1 MKTLKTTFRHLKV
14 QVLVILIFISCTP
27 PDPITDIKSGAKQ
40 FNINT
45 FEEKIIN
52 EIGTLSVGF
61 SYVVS
66 LNGQWKRKGGM
77 GMAQTSVDRNIQMT
91 ANTRMNIASISK
103 FVTTV
108 AALKII
114 EEDPQIDLDDEIGPF
129 LPNSWNPSND
139 VQDITFRQLL
149 NHTSGLHINVNDG
162 ENGQLYE
169 NLKEVVQNTA
179 VGSKTYDYVN
189 INFAFF
195 RVLIPKMIN
204 AGGLNDELD
213 YANAYENYIQNQV
226 LNPIGIS
233 GASLKQEGIDA
244 LLYPF
249 PYDNSTGKDPGD
261 WTLISGAGGWYMSA
275 FQLAHLIAYVWHS
288 ETLISKEMRFEMNTS
303 LLGLSESVDNGE
315 HGFYQAKGGGLR
327 YGSAPKKGLDC
338 MFMNYPNGIQVVV
351 LLNST
356 DAAFPLHP
364 KLRDLFDDSWE

>member
-1 MKTLKTTFRHLKV
+1 MKTLTTILRHLMV
-14 QVLVILIFISCTP
+14 QVLVMLTMASCTP
-27 PDPITDIKSGAKQ
+27 DDPITDIKSAEPQ
-40 FNINT
+40 FNIDT
-45 FEEKIIN
+45 FEENLIN
-52 EIGTLSVGF
+52 DIGTQSVGF
-61 SYVVS
+61 SYTIS

-77 GMAQTSVDRNIQMT
+77 GMAQTAADRNFEMT

-103 FVTTV
+103 FVTTIAV
-108 AALKII
+108 LKII
-114 EEDPQIDLDDEIGPF
+114 EDDPQIDLDDNIGIY
-129 LPNSWNPSND
+129 LPNNWNPTND
-139 VQDITFRQLL
+139 VQGITFRQLM
-149 NHTSGLHINVNDG
+149 NHTSGLHIDVNDG
-162 ENGQLYE
+162 EDGQLYD
-169 NLKEVVQNTA
+169 NLKAVVQNTP

-204 AGGLNDELD
+204 AGNLNNELD
-213 YANAYENYIQNQV
+213 YANAYEDYIQEEI

-233 GASLKQEGIDA
+233 GASLKQEDFDA
-244 LLYPF
+244 LLYRF
-249 PYDNSTGKDPGD
+249 PYDNSTGVDPGD

-288 ETLISKEMRFEMNTS
+288 EVLISKEMRHQMNNS

-327 YGSAPKKGLDC
+327 YGSNPKKGLDC

-356 DAAFPLHP
+356 DATFPLHP
-364 KLRDLFDDSWE
+364 KLRDAFDNSWE

>member
-1 MKTLKTTFRHLKV
+1 MKTLKTTLRHAMV
-14 QVLVILIFISCTP
+14 QVLVIVLITSCT
-27 PDPITDIKSGAKQ
+27 PDPITDIQSGAPQ

-45 FEEKIIN
+45 FEEKLIN
-52 EIGTLSVGF
+52 DIGTQSVGF
-61 SYVVS
+61 SYTIS
-66 LNGQWKRKGGM
+66 LNGQWQRKGGM

-91 ANTRMNIASISK
+91 ENSRMNIASISK
-103 FVTTV
+103 FVTTI

-114 EEDPQIDLDDEIGPF
+114 EEDPQIDLDDAIGSY
-129 LPNSWNPSND
+129 LPNDWNPTND

-162 ENGQLYE
+162 ENGQLYD
-169 NLKEVVQNTA
+169 NLKAVVQNTP

-204 AGGLNDELD
+204 AGNLNDELD
-213 YANAYENYIQNQV
+213 YANSYENYIQNQV
-226 LNPIGIS
+226 FNPIGIS
-233 GASLKQEGIDA
+233 GASLKQEDFDA
-244 LLYPF
+244 LLYRF

-288 ETLISKEMRFEMNTS
+288 ETLISEDMRQEMNNS
-303 LLGLSESVDNGE
+303 LLGLSESVDDGE
-315 HGFYQAKGGGLR
+315 HGFYHAKGGGLR
-327 YGSAPKKGLDC
+327 YGASPKKGLDC

-364 KLRDLFDDSWE
+364 KLRDAFDESWE